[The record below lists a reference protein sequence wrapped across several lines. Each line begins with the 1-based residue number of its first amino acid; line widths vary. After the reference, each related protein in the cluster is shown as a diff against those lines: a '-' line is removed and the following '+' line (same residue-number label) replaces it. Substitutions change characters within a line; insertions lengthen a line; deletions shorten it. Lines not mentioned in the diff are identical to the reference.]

1 MSDIINQFKELPTTC
16 ISDALNGL
24 SNMDPAIKPVK
35 EDLKVVGR
43 ANTVKLRAAD
53 NYMVLKAIREA
64 KEGDVLVVDGKGY
77 LNNASCGD
85 FIVALAQNMR
95 ISGVVIDG
103 VVRDIVG
110 IKNLNFPVF
119 CKGTTNTASDKS
131 GSGEVNVPISCG
143 GATVKPGDIIIGDA
157 DGVVVVPQELENEIL
172 QKSIEKLN
180 KDIER
185 ERQVLASRA
194 AAIEYLDKV
203 LKK

>member
-43 ANTVKLRAAD
+43 AHTVKLRAAD

-85 FIVALAQNMR
+85 FIVALAQTMG
-95 ISGVVIDG
+95 ISGVVVDG

-119 CKGTTNTASDKS
+119 CKGTTTAASDKS

-143 GATVKPGDIIIGDA
+143 GATVKPGDIIVGDA

-172 QKSIEKLN
+172 QKSIQKLN